1 MGKARLP
8 KDWRGTKAWSTEAKP
23 KCMHRSWGFLL
34 SSWQQYEKEREKGER
49 ISTQPSQRQDP
60 RSNKLLYT
68 SVPYYKYTL
77 YTK

>member
-1 MGKARLP
+1 MHAQVPGVL
-8 KDWRGTKAWSTEAKP
+8 RGMWGEAGRN
-23 KCMHRSWGFLL
+23 MRRGFRRIPTL
-34 SSWQQYEKEREKGER
+34 S
-49 ISTQPSQRQDP
+49 SQRQDP